1 MNRKEFLLGR
11 PIIIVSHASPAHR
24 NRVGEVV
31 GLAGGIAT
39 VRLKTPRRTEEV
51 AIPLQG
57 LRLIYKPG
65 KAPSPPPSPARGEGV
80 TTPTPRRSFL
90 STVIPAALR
99 AHLAR

>member
-11 PIIIVSHASPAHR
+11 PVIIVSHASPAHR

-57 LRLIYKPG
+57 LSLIRRPDKP
-65 KAPSPPPSPARGEGV
+65 A
-80 TTPTPRRSFL
+80 PRRSFV
-90 STVIPAALR
+90 SMVISSAARAALR
-99 AHLAR
+99 A